1 MHSMQTDW
9 ARSFLLPTVASSL
22 MPLLAPALFG
32 KLIESITHPKVAVA
46 SIDVAHGKVSD
57 IRQLASV
64 LLMGNIVLHHCHV
77 YLQSSLMC
85 LVAAALVSASDI
97 LRFWRIQFKSSDF
110 SKYIILP
117 LGRKNGSSCLCVIL

>member
-1 MHSMQTDW
+1 MQTDW
-9 ARSFLLPTVASSL
+9 ARSFLLPTVFIIDALVGS
-22 MPLLAPALFG
+22 ALFG

-64 LLMGNIVLHHCHV
+64 LLMGNIVLHHRHV

-110 SKYIILP
+110 SK
-117 LGRKNGSSCLCVIL
+117 